1 MVNGGV
7 RTIVCH
13 YCGYR
18 SDSMTEAARHDAE
31 RPESCVLWRRV
42 RKLAP
47 LSYAETHIW
56 ETLRHLSVQG
66 GDNLDR
72 QLDRDYERLQRVYR

>member
-1 MVNGGV
+1 MVNEGLMTV
-7 RTIVCH
+7 VCH

-18 SDSMTEAARHDAE
+18 SDSMLETVRHDAE

-47 LSYAETHIW
+47 LSYAEEYIE
-56 ETLRHLSVQG
+56 ETLRHLTVQSG
-66 GDNLDR
+66 ENLDR
-72 QLDRDYERLQRVYR
+72 ELNADFERMQRVDR